1 MVISKDPFFETILPG
16 KNFKG
21 VNTVTHE
28 DLRWKRRD
36 IKTVNLLPNII
47 AANKAKKMKAYE
59 AILLQNGKVTEGTS
73 SNIWII
79 KKNNLITHPANTDIL
94 KGVTRT
100 SILTGK
106 TNTISLPVTQ
116 EQLDLYENSKELI
129 QNGKNGFLFET
140 GNVDALTSILN
151 ELIRDKSKLSYYSNV
166 LIVSDPAHPENEG
179 QVKLFKF
186 GKKIFDKI
194 TEAMQPEFDDETPI
208 NPFDFWKGANFKLKI
223 RKVDGFWN
231 YDKSEFEGVSA
242 IADNDDSIKAIWE
255 KQYPLKPFLDA
266 DNFKS
271 YEELKEKL
279 NRVITGT
286 KSTDTV
292 ENVDLPS
299 TSTGTVQS
307 KDSASTASAS
317 DSDDTLDYFS
327 KLAEE

>member
-1 MVISKDPFFETILPG
+1 MDFESLKTSSSGFDKLTKALEENLNPEDSKKQNKYQDERLWKPELDKTGNGYAVLRFLPATSGEDMPWVRLWSHAFQGPGGWYIENSLTTLGHKDPVSEENTRLWNTG
-16 KNFKG
+16 VESDKG
-21 VNTVTHE
+21 IARN
-28 DLRWKRRD
+28 RKR
-36 IKTVNLLPNII
+36 
-47 AANKAKKMKAYE
+47 
-59 AILLQNGKVTEGTS
+59 
-73 SNIWII
+73 
-79 KKNNLITHPANTDIL
+79 
-94 KGVTRT
+94 
-100 SILTGK
+100 
-106 TNTISLPVTQ
+106 
-116 EQLDLYENSKELI
+116 
-129 QNGKNGFLFET
+129 
-140 GNVDALTSILN
+140 
-151 ELIRDKSKLSYYSNV
+151 KLSYYSNV

-299 TSTGTVQS
+299 TSTAKVQS
-307 KDSASTASAS
+307 NDSASTATAS
-317 DSDDTLDYFS
+317 ESDDTLDYFS

>member
-1 MVISKDPFFETILPG
+1 MDFEALKTSSSGFDKLTKALEENLNPEDSKKQNKYQDERLWKPELDKTGNGYAVLRFLPATSGEDMPWVRLWSHAFQGPGGWYIENSLTTLGHKDPVSEENTRLWNTG
-16 KNFKG
+16 VESDKG
-21 VNTVTHE
+21 IARN
-28 DLRWKRRD
+28 RKR
-36 IKTVNLLPNII
+36 
-47 AANKAKKMKAYE
+47 
-59 AILLQNGKVTEGTS
+59 
-73 SNIWII
+73 
-79 KKNNLITHPANTDIL
+79 
-94 KGVTRT
+94 
-100 SILTGK
+100 
-106 TNTISLPVTQ
+106 
-116 EQLDLYENSKELI
+116 
-129 QNGKNGFLFET
+129 
-140 GNVDALTSILN
+140 
-151 ELIRDKSKLSYYSNV
+151 KLSYYSNV

-194 TEAMQPEFDDETPI
+194 TEAMQPAFEDETPI

-266 DNFKS
+266 SNFKS

-286 KSTDTV
+286 KTTETV

-299 TSTGTVQS
+299 TSTAKVQS
-307 KDSASTASAS
+307 NDSASTATAS
-317 DSDDTLDYFS
+317 ESDDTLDYFS